1 MNYKKTEKVV
11 FKPLVK
17 FKANNIEKYKKT
29 NTIMPS
35 YEIIIKRNYTEF
47 DKVWDECKRLL
58 YKHSRDCMEKLQKT
72 IKLRLGVDF
81 AIFKLKP
88 YNPDDIDF
96 LNDDDEPVPIVNKY
110 SPFNIMFLRKDDTT
124 HI

>member
-1 MNYKKTEKVV
+1 LKNTKKT
-11 FKPLVK
+11 
-17 FKANNIEKYKKT
+17 KKT
-29 NTIMPS
+29 NTIVPS
-35 YEIIIKRNYTEF
+35 YEIIIKRKYTEF

-96 LNDDDEPVPIVNKY
+96 LNDDDEPVPIVNKS